1 MGTRSLEL
9 EFAQV
14 SVAEKYR
21 VLPEDFKDCFW
32 SDAELKLKEF
42 KKNFLESCLEAE
54 ADGVAGASWHERTK
68 DRVAFR
74 NGYRVRKNLKAHGFG
89 DINNFKIPRIR
100 GILFESK
107 ILVKYQRR
115 NIKFDYD
122 ILKMYV
128 TQPSTRGI
136 KRIVKQL
143 FGSDVSHATV
153 STILQKTQEK
163 LDEWR
168 KKKLTKEYEALVL
181 DGLYIRLRTIP
192 STFKNRR
199 IYGRYNG
206 RDSQGVIL
214 AVMGI
219 TEKGVKEIIGFKIC
233 RSESEADWFGLL
245 NDLLERGLKLKQNG
259 VIISDGASSI
269 SSAVDSLF
277 AFHKKQLCAFH
288 FIHGVSNHID
298 TLETCKKAQED
309 LSMVYNSSTNAKTA
323 EKMFW
328 ELISRWKKKEPS
340 FARYVRA
347 NFASTLIYF
356 SFPYEKHEAYRTSN
370 YLERTFKEFNRKTYD
385 IGVFPNVHSA
395 ERIIFLLVLERNLA
409 TTGENPFYAL
419 S

>member
-1 MGTRSLEL
+1 MRSLEL
-9 EFAQV
+9 ELSKV

-21 VLPEDFKDCFW
+21 VLPQDFKDCFW
-32 SDAELKLKEF
+32 SDAELKLKDF
-42 KKNFLESCLEAE
+42 KKNLLESCLEAE
-54 ADGVAGASWHERTK
+54 AEELSGATWHERTK

-89 DINNFKIPRIR
+89 DISNFKIPRLR
-100 GILFESK
+100 GVVYESK

-115 NIKFDYD
+115 TTKFDND

-143 FGSDVSHATV
+143 FGSDVSHSTV
-153 STILQKTQEK
+153 STVLQKTQEK

-168 KKKLTKEYEALVL
+168 RKKLTKEYEALVL

-192 STFKNRR
+192 TTFKNRR
-199 IYGRYNG
+199 IYGRYSG
-206 RDSQGVIL
+206 RDSQAVIL

-219 TEKGVKEIIGFKIC
+219 TATGTKEILGFKIC
-233 RSESEADWFGLL
+233 RGESERDWFGLL
-245 NDLLERGLKLKQNG
+245 NNLLERGLKLKQDG
-259 VIISDGASSI
+259 VIISDGAPSI
-269 SSAVDSLF
+269 SGAVDSLF
-277 AFHKKQLCAFH
+277 AFHKKQLCTFH

-298 TLETCKKAQED
+298 TLETCKQAQQD
-309 LSMVYNSSTNAKTA
+309 LSMVYNSAPNVKTA

-340 FARYVRA
+340 FARYVRM
-347 NFASTLIYF
+347 NFPATLTYF
-356 SFPYEKHEAYRTSN
+356 SFPYEKHEAYNTTN

-385 IGVFPNVHSA
+385 VGVFPNLYSA
-395 ERIIFLLVLERNLA
+395 ERIVFLLVLERNLA
-409 TTGENPFYAL
+409 TTGENPFYAVY
-419 S
+419 

>member
-1 MGTRSLEL
+1 MRSIEL
-9 EFAQV
+9 DFAQV

-21 VLPEDFKDCFW
+21 VLPQDFKDCFW

-54 ADGVAGASWHERTK
+54 AESVSGASWHERTK
-68 DRVAFR
+68 DRIAYR
-74 NGYRVRKNLKAHGFG
+74 NGFRVRKNLKAHGFG
-89 DINNFKIPRIR
+89 DINNFRVPRIR
-100 GILFESK
+100 GVLYESK

-115 NIKFDYD
+115 SIKFDYD

-143 FGSDVSHATV
+143 FGSDLSHATV
-153 STILQKTQEK
+153 STVLQKTQGK

-192 STFKNRR
+192 STFKNKR
-199 IYGRYNG
+199 IYGRYSG
-206 RDSQGVIL
+206 RDSQAVIL

-219 TEKGVKEIIGFKIC
+219 TAKGVKEILGFKIC
-233 RSESEADWFGLL
+233 RSESESDWSGLL
-245 NDLLERGLKLKQNG
+245 NDLVNRGLRLKQDG

-269 SSAVDSLF
+269 SSAVDSIF
-277 AFHKKQLCAFH
+277 TYHKKQLCTFH

-298 TLETCKKAQED
+298 KLETCKLAQQD
-309 LSMVYNSSTNAKTA
+309 LSIVYNSAPNAKTA

-328 ELISRWKKKEPS
+328 KLISRWKKREPS
-340 FARYVRA
+340 FARYVRM
-347 NFASTLIYF
+347 NFPATLTYF
-356 SFPYEKHEAYRTSN
+356 SFPYEKHEAYCTTN
-370 YLERTFKEFNRKTYD
+370 YMERTFKEFNRKTYD
-385 IGVFPNVHSA
+385 IGVFPNLYSA
-395 ERIIFLLVLERNLA
+395 ERIVFLLVLERNLA